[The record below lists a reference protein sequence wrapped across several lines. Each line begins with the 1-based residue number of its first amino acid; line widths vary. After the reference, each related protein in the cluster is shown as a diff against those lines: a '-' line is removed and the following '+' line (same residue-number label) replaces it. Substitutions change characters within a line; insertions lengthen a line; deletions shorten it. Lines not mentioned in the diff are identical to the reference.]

1 MLGVAVANA
10 DADAFDGLRE
20 SGRKKRG
27 ETFAAPP
34 FCSVLEESMRRLSL
48 GSPKDLKEVHFFNDV
63 PLPKVPPKG
72 ARIKVCYAGVCLT
85 DQEVMKNSK
94 IRITCGIKDT
104 SLFPGFEVSGVI
116 ESIGSNAKA
125 AELNLK
131 VGDRVVVWPSEEM
144 AKYGYADLIS
154 VPNLEDLIKVPD
166 SFSMSVAAMLPAG
179 ATWAYAAAM
188 QSLQTVEAVLRTQ
201 SRCNLLIVGAG
212 GLGLWLLKMCKYYL
226 GSNGE
231 RPVNI
236 LVADGK
242 EERLSLA
249 ERNGADCVVHWDESE
264 FEQTLITRTKDA
276 ARSGLQ
282 IIFDFVTSPRT
293 VTRSLHCLADGG
305 VLYIGG
311 LSGVDIQLS
320 VKLLAQKRLS
330 IVGVSRGSIELLQD
344 LVNLISQGQLEPPT
358 YKVYP
363 VGQAGEVLKQLSMS
377 ELEGRAILEVCD
389 TDRAVSM
396 VQFPS

>member
-1 MLGVAVANA
+1 MNVKPM
-10 DADAFDGLRE
+10 
-20 SGRKKRG
+20 SKQ
-27 ETFAAPP
+27 

-63 PLPKVPPKG
+63 PLPKVPPNG

-125 AELNLK
+125 AEFNLK

-144 AKYGYADLIS
+144 AKCGYADLIS
-154 VPNLEDLIKVPD
+154 VPHLEDLIKVPD

-212 GLGLWLLKMCKYYL
+212 G
-226 GSNGE
+226 
-231 RPVNI
+231 
-236 LVADGK
+236 
-242 EERLSLA
+242 LA

-330 IVGVSRGSIELLQD
+330 IVGVSRGSVELLQD

-396 VQFPS
+396 VQFSS

>member
-1 MLGVAVANA
+1 MNVNPM
-10 DADAFDGLRE
+10 
-20 SGRKKRG
+20 SKQ
-27 ETFAAPP
+27 

-63 PLPKVPPKG
+63 PLPKVPPSG

-104 SLFPGFEVSGVI
+104 SLFPGYEVAGVI
-116 ESIGSNAKA
+116 ESIGSDAKA
-125 AELNLK
+125 AELNFK

-231 RPVNI
+231 RAVNI

-282 IIFDFVTSPRT
+282 IVFDFVTSPRT

-330 IVGVSRGSIELLQD
+330 
-344 LVNLISQGQLEPPT
+344 LEPPT

-363 VGQAGEVLKQLSMS
+363 VGQAGQVLKQLSMS

-389 TDRAVSM
+389 PDRAVSM
-396 VQFPS
+396 VQLPS